1 MDKPIRRPMGLGQ
14 GPLGLR
20 AAAGRPDA
28 SGSRGNPPPR
38 PGSAAAF
45 SAGRRHGRTR
55 LRDARARGP
64 RALGMLRLLHGGRR
78 GDRRRAALRAR
89 GTRGTAGL
97 ELSPA
102 LSDRNRADAAGPA
115 REQDRHRHARGGD
128 RPPGRR
134 DHHAGRTRGEPDA
147 HRRRERRRRPV
158 QHPES
163 AGHGEGGGRKRDAR
177 GDRPLRNPADP
188 DRRAADDRGRCPRA
202 HAEDARSLQC
212 RHPGDRGAAAEGRP
226 AGAGHRGLPRRAG
239 RACRPRALRERSAG
253 LRQSRGAGGA
263 RQGGADHPGGG
274 SLSPAGRRRS
284 HRRDRPLP
292 EDLRAVPEGARGH
305 ARTDVS
311 RDNGARARRRRQDH
325 RRFQGERSGALPAAQ
340 RARPSGGQGAGA
352 PKYPRAAYGGRPMRL
367 KFLSGLIIVLV
378 AAALIVAYSSV
389 FTVYQTQQALVFRL
403 GSPQPQ
409 VTEHGLHLKAPFI
422 DTVVYIDKRILDL
435 DVPAQ
440 EVIASDQKRLV
451 VDAFARYRVK
461 DPLRF
466 YQTLGSID
474 AANSQLAIRLN
485 SALRRV
491 LGEVTFTHVVRDQRA
506 ELMTRIRQLV
516 DREAQ
521 DYGIEVVDVRIRR
534 ADLPEQNSQAV
545 YRRMQTERQREAAEF
560 RAQGTQRAQEIRS
573 QADREVTVLIAEAN
587 SKAEQIRGEGDATR
601 NQIFAQAY
609 SQDPEFFD
617 FYRSMQAYETGLKA
631 SDTRLL
637 LRPDSNFFRYFNDP
651 TGQRPAAAPAR

>member
-1 MDKPIRRPMGLGQ
+1 
-14 GPLGLR
+14 
-20 AAAGRPDA
+20 
-28 SGSRGNPPPR
+28 
-38 PGSAAAF
+38 
-45 SAGRRHGRTR
+45 
-55 LRDARARGP
+55 
-64 RALGMLRLLHGGRR
+64 
-78 GDRRRAALRAR
+78 
-89 GTRGTAGL
+89 
-97 ELSPA
+97 
-102 LSDRNRADAAGPA
+102 
-115 REQDRHRHARGGD
+115 
-128 RPPGRR
+128 
-134 DHHAGRTRGEPDA
+134 
-147 HRRRERRRRPV
+147 
-158 QHPES
+158 
-163 AGHGEGGGRKRDAR
+163 
-177 GDRPLRNPADP
+177 
-188 DRRAADDRGRCPRA
+188 
-202 HAEDARSLQC
+202 
-212 RHPGDRGAAAEGRP
+212 
-226 AGAGHRGLPRRAG
+226 
-239 RACRPRALRERSAG
+239 
-253 LRQSRGAGGA
+253 
-263 RQGGADHPGGG
+263 
-274 SLSPAGRRRS
+274 
-284 HRRDRPLP
+284 
-292 EDLRAVPEGARGH
+292 
-305 ARTDVS
+305 
-311 RDNGARARRRRQDH
+311 
-325 RRFQGERSGALPAAQ
+325 
-340 RARPSGGQGAGA
+340 
-352 PKYPRAAYGGRPMRL
+352 MRL

-403 GSPQPQ
+403 GSPQPP
-409 VTEHGLHLKAPFI
+409 VTEPGLHLKAPFI